1 MPPELGMQLGP
12 VRLKHPVVCASGE
25 HVSTLEQ
32 LKAAVDAGAS
42 AVVAKSAN
50 ESEAGRRQWEARTL
64 IHVDDDWR
72 ETDASTPGAS
82 TLNRSGL
89 VPTQWEE
96 WVELLAEADEHARA
110 RESWVVASVIPADA
124 ENLGDL
130 ARDVERAGIRW
141 LELNLAAAH
150 SGEATPGAIERPGDP
165 RRVGELV
172 ERVRGAVSIPVSV
185 KLTAE
190 QYDLVA
196 SASAARASGAD
207 VLVMMGRHMG
217 FLPDPET
224 RRPVLGTFGGYSGP
238 WALPL
243 TLRWVAKTRLK
254 LGADV
259 PLIGSNG
266 ARSGLDVARFLLA
279 GASAV
284 QIATSVIDEGFE
296 AIGRM
301 TSELTTYLAGQ
312 GVDASAVVG
321 EAADNAISYE
331 EAAVRSRA

>member
-1 MPPELGMQLGP
+1 
-12 VRLKHPVVCASGE
+12 VHLKHPVVCASGE

-32 LKAAVDAGAS
+32 LKAAVDAGAA
-42 AVVAKSAN
+42 AVIAKSAN

-64 IHVDDDWR
+64 VWVGDDRR
-72 ETDASTPGAS
+72 ETGAGTPGAS

-89 VPTQWEE
+89 VPERWED
-96 WVELLAEADEHARA
+96 WVAALAEADEYARE
-110 RESWVVASVIPADA
+110 RESWVVASVIPADTD
-124 ENLGDL
+124 NLADL
-130 ARDVERAGIRW
+130 ARDVERAGVRW

-150 SGEATPGAIERPGDP
+150 SGEAKAGAIERPGDP
-165 RRVGELV
+165 QRVGALV
-172 ERVRGAVSIPVSV
+172 ERVRGAVSIPLSV
-185 KLTAE
+185 KVTAE
-190 QYDLVA
+190 QYDVVA
-196 SASAARASGAD
+196 SASAARAAGAD

-243 TLRWVAKTRLK
+243 TLRWVAKTRLA
-254 LGADV
+254 LGRDV
-259 PLIGSNG
+259 PLMGSNG

-284 QIATSVIDEGFE
+284 QIASSVISEGFE
-296 AIGRM
+296 AIQRM
-301 TSELTTYLAGQ
+301 TTELTTYLDGQ
-312 GVDASAVVG
+312 GVDAGAVVG
-321 EAADNAISYE
+321 EAADSAISYE